1 VDNSGEATKEN
12 PMCKSSAASLFLLA
26 VLLGGVAMA
35 HVPPATA
42 GQTSH
47 KQATDMQRYI
57 IREVRH
63 ELTML
68 PRFSLFDWI
77 DFELGPDN
85 SVVLNGQVRGLTLKR
100 DAEDAV
106 KRIEGVTKVVNNIE
120 DLPVSPNDD
129 AIRRRVYRAI
139 YDEDGPLFKYA
150 IEVIPSI
157 HIIVKN
163 GNVTLKGVV
172 DSQADSDYA
181 YIKAKGVPQIFSVKN
196 ELRIEK
202 P

>member
-1 VDNSGEATKEN
+1 MV
-12 PMCKSSAASLFLLA
+12 KSSVASLFLLT

-35 HVPPATA
+35 QVSPAAA
-42 GQTSH
+42 GKASH
-47 KQATDMQRYI
+47 QQATDLQRHI
-57 IREVRH
+57 IREVRR

-77 DFELGPDN
+77 DFELLPDN
-85 SVVLNGQVRGLTLKR
+85 SVVLSGQVRGLTLKR

-106 KRIEGVTKVVNNIE
+106 KRIEGITKVVNKIE

-196 ELRIEK
+196 ELRVEK